1 MQYNMKPAPNDM
13 ERSLLQKAVRRGNVE
28 LIEKVVQY
36 LISVD
41 DIKWLKKRL
50 AVIGYE
56 ECWTYSNQLDYNC
69 KNNKLLEQ
77 YTTLA
82 CKVKNKNCDG
92 LAYLARR
99 FNEGQ
104 TSAIVGNKKEQ
115 TAIRS
120 VANAVNKPV
129 EFWEWIRSEPEYKKN
144 KQRIDAA
151 EKAMSKPSMERD
163 KVIMLAAAY
172 LSVAF
177 PVPDTKD
184 IAPNN
189 RPNFPYW
196 TAIDKHTSIGDQIIT
211 DASEKIGI
219 QPHSGKQLTF
229 YLAGAECNQ
238 IKDSPF
244 FEYAKRWKFNQMGFT
259 LKQAEEKW
267 KELKSLIIDE
277 AIKEGELMRKR
288 INNIKN
294 DSDQFELSF

>member
-1 MQYNMKPAPNDM
+1 MEPAANDM
-13 ERSLLQKAVRRGNVE
+13 ERSLLQKAVRRGNAE
-28 LIEKVVQY
+28 LTDKVVQY

-41 DIKWLKKRL
+41 DVKWLRKRL

-56 ECWTYSNQLDYNC
+56 ECWTYSNQLDYEC

-77 YTTLA
+77 YKVLA

-92 LAYLARR
+92 LAYLARS

-104 TSAIVGNKKEQ
+104 TSAMVGNNKEK

-129 EFWEWIRSEPEYKKN
+129 EFWEWIRSEPEYEKN

-172 LSVAF
+172 LSIAY
-177 PVPDTKD
+177 PIPETED
-184 IAPNN
+184 IEPNN
-189 RPNFPYW
+189 DPDFPYW
-196 TAIDKHTSIGDQIIT
+196 TAIDKHTVVGDQIIT
-211 DASEKIGI
+211 DASMKIGI
-219 QPHSGKQLTF
+219 QPHSGKQLAF

-238 IKDSPF
+238 IKDSSF
-244 FEYAKRWKFNQMGFT
+244 FKYAKLWKFNQMKFT
-259 LKQAEEKW
+259 SKQAEEKW